1 MPLHFKSTIF
11 FLCGEIWFTCL
22 MMSYKAEVIL
32 FKWRLHLRMLIETL
46 LSVRWVEKVL
56 CEPVCALVRW
66 NLVFSITTW
75 ESHHNTAC
83 VRNPLLAVK
92 LSYILAYWVIW
103 YPNKVDLCFML
114 EFVLRRIRHRQ
125 GVLGLRSQFCGT
137 FLSALEGYTTNWGV
151 PPLVYWME

>member
-22 MMSYKAEVIL
+22 MMSHKAEVIL
-32 FKWRLHLRMLIETL
+32 FWLPFENADRNS

-56 CEPVCALVRW
+56 WEPVCALVHW
-66 NLVFSITTW
+66 NLVFSIMTW

-92 LSYILAYWVIW
+92 LSYILACWVIW

-137 FLSALEGYTTNWGV
+137 FLSALEGYRTNWGV